1 MKIKLFHTVWG
12 REILVQQVLQTGGHC
27 PWDGKP
33 FNKDYT
39 AVLAEALET
48 AESAGNVL
56 ENALEKIAG
65 MDPSFIIEPDSVL
78 GEMRTYIDSLNERR
92 KSGGRSREG

>member
-1 MKIKLFHTVWG
+1 VKIKLYHTVCG
-12 REILVQQVLQTGGHC
+12 REVLVRQVLQTGGHC

-39 AVLAEALET
+39 AVLAETLET

-56 ENALEKIAG
+56 ENAFEKIAG
-65 MDPSFIIEPDSVL
+65 MDPAFTIDADSVF
-78 GEMRTYIDSLNERR
+78 GEIRGNVESLNARR
-92 KSGGRSREG
+92 KSEGGRR

>member
-1 MKIKLFHTVWG
+1 MKIKLYHTVCG
-12 REILVQQVLQTGGHC
+12 REILVRQVLQTGGHC

-39 AVLAEALET
+39 AVIAEALEA

-56 ENALEKIAG
+56 ENAFEKIEG
-65 MDPSFIIEPDSVL
+65 MDPAFSIDPASVL
-78 GEMRTYIDSLNERR
+78 GEIQRHIDELNQRQR
-92 KSGGRSREG
+92 AQGGRR

>member
-1 MKIKLFHTVWG
+1 LKIKLYHTVCG
-12 REILVQQVLQTGGHC
+12 REILVRQVLQTGGHC

-39 AVLAEALET
+39 AVIAEALET

-56 ENALEKIAG
+56 ENAFEKIDG
-65 MDPSFIIEPDSVL
+65 MDPSFTIDPASVL
-78 GEMRTYIDSLNERR
+78 GEIQGYIEALNRR
-92 KSGGRSREG
+92 QRGEGGRR